1 MLCFKVLINV
11 NVGALSGNNPV
22 TSAWLYVRSKHCYS
36 VEHPSVCAACPHG
49 SLAAWQEMLLVIGS
63 LCCSG
68 MSVCDL
74 VVSGFIL
81 LFILQG

>member
-1 MLCFKVLINV
+1 MALCKKQTL
-11 NVGALSGNNPV
+11 
-22 TSAWLYVRSKHCYS
+22 YS